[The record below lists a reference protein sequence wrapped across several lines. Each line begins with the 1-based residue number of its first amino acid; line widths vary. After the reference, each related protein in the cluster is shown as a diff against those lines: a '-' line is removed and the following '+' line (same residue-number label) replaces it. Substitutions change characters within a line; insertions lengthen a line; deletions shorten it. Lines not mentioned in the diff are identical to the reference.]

1 MEELV
6 YDLELIRIAGLR
18 NYTYIYM
25 AWFCSYL
32 RVFST
37 IWSVLFCFVFVA
49 RVNND
54 GLNMDEAYIKLNYL
68 HDCVC
73 LNWINVNNIL
83 CWVFYVSCG
92 HISDL
97 LL

>member
-1 MEELV
+1 M
-6 YDLELIRIAGLR
+6 
-18 NYTYIYM
+18 
-25 AWFCSYL
+25 
-32 RVFST
+32 FST
-37 IWSVLFCFVFVA
+37 IWSVFWLFVVVA

-83 CWVFYVSCG
+83 C
-92 HISDL
+92 
-97 LL
+97 